1 MLCCA
6 LFGTAT
12 AQNTAVPKYEFTLE
26 DVVQLAKEQ
35 SNAAIAARH
44 LLRSSYY
51 SYMAYKANYLPKI
64 ILTTRPTTYEHSI
77 STVNSSVGGVFQ
89 SQEVKR
95 NTFTS
100 SAGLDLSQN
109 VALTGGSVSL
119 VSDFRRV
126 QNLSNSSTDYT
137 TSPLRLLF
145 NQPLNGYNE
154 LKWERKVEPL
164 RYAEAKQSYIAQLEA
179 VSYNATMRFF
189 NLASAQIALTMAKVN
204 LSNNKELYEIS
215 KGRYMIGT
223 IAEDAL
229 LQMELR
235 YMQAESA
242 LSTAQIN
249 IEFAKMS
256 LRSYLGFR
264 DNVEIE
270 LNINPGVP
278 SLKVPADKALTYAM
292 SNSAEVISYNRQVL
306 EAEQA
311 AARAKSQK
319 GVTVNLSAS
328 YGLNKTGTEFSQA
341 YSPRFDD
348 TQGVSVGI
356 SIPILDWN
364 ESRNRYREA
373 KSRQEM
379 VQTQMQQSSTDFQQQ
394 VFLQVM
400 QFNMQEN
407 QVYINAKADTV
418 AQKGYEV
425 ARQRYFTG
433 KVTVT
438 DLNIADDAKNAAKQK
453 YIQELGTYWQYYYR
467 VRQYTLFDFLNNK
480 PLDVNFDDIIGK

>member
-1 MLCCA
+1 M
-6 LFGTAT
+6 TAAN
-12 AQNTAVPKYEFTLE
+12 AQNQDAPASAPKYVFTLE

-44 LLRSSYY
+44 QFRSSYY
-51 SYMAYKANYLPKI
+51 RYRAYKASYLPQVM
-64 ILTTRPTTYEHSI
+64 LTTSPTTYDHSI
-77 STVNSSVGGVFQ
+77 YTVNSSVNGGFQ

-100 SAGLDLSQN
+100 SAGLNISQE

-119 VSDFRRV
+119 ESDFRRV
-126 QNLSNSSTDYT
+126 QNLTSKSTDYT
-137 TSPLRLLF
+137 TSPLRFLF
-145 NQPLNGYNE
+145 SQPLNGYNL
-154 LKWERKVEPL
+154 LKWEKKIEPL
-164 RYAEAKQSYIAQLEA
+164 RYEEAKQAYIAQLEF
-179 VSYNATMRFF
+179 VSFTATMRFF
-189 NLASAQIALTMAKVN
+189 NLATAQIALTMAEVN
-204 LSNNKELYEIS
+204 LKNNKELYDIS

-242 LSTAQIN
+242 LSTAQIE
-249 IEFAKMS
+249 IDLARMS

-264 DNVEIE
+264 DNVVIE
-270 LNINPGVP
+270 LNINPD
-278 SLKVPADKALTYAM
+278 VPALKIPSDKALEYAL
-292 SNSAEVISYNRQVL
+292 SNSPDVISYNRQIL
-306 EAEQA
+306 DAEQA

-319 GVTVNLSAS
+319 GVTMNLSAS
-328 YGLNKTGTEFSQA
+328 YGLNKTATEFNQA

-348 TQGVSVGI
+348 AQGVALSI
-356 SIPILDWN
+356 AIPILDWN
-364 ESRNRYREA
+364 QSRNRYRQA
-373 KSRQEM
+373 KSQQEM
-379 VQTQMQQSSTDFQQQ
+379 IQTQMEQSTTDFQQQ

-400 QFNMQEN
+400 QFNMQEK

-433 KVTVT
+433 KVNVT

-453 YIQELGTYWQYYYR
+453 YILELGTYWQYYYR

-480 PLDVNFDDIIGK
+480 PLDVSFDDIIGE

>member
-1 MLCCA
+1 MV
-6 LFGTAT
+6 AT
-12 AQNTAVPKYEFTLE
+12 ANAQTQSTSAKYVFTLE

-44 LLRSSYY
+44 QFRSSYY
-51 SYMAYKANYLPKI
+51 RYRAYKASYLPQV
-64 ILTTRPTTYEHSI
+64 LLNTSPTSYDHSI
-77 STVNSSVGGVFQ
+77 YTVNTANGGDFQ

-100 SAGLDLSQN
+100 SAGLNVSQE

-126 QNLSNSSTDYT
+126 QNLTSKNTDYT

-145 NQPLNGYNE
+145 SQPLNGYNE
-154 LKWERKVEPL
+154 LRWEKKIEPL
-164 RYAEAKQSYIAQLEA
+164 RYEEAKQYYIAQMEMVSA
-179 VSYNATMRFF
+179 VATMRFF
-189 NLASAQIALTMAKVN
+189 NLASAQIELTMAEQN
-204 LSNNKELYEIS
+204 LANTKELFEIS

-235 YMQAESA
+235 YMQAESK
-242 LSTAQIN
+242 LGSAQIE
-249 IEFAKMS
+249 IELARMS

-264 DNVEIE
+264 DNVVIE
-270 LNINPGVP
+270 LNISSEVP
-278 SLKVPADKALTYAM
+278 DFKVASDKAVDYALT
-292 SNSAEVISYNRQVL
+292 NSPDVISYNRQIL
-306 EAEQA
+306 DAEQA

-319 GVTVNLSAS
+319 GVTMSLSAS
-328 YGLNKTGTEFSQA
+328 YGLNKTATEFNQA

-348 TQGVSVGI
+348 AQGVALSI

-364 ESRNRYREA
+364 QSRNRYRQA
-373 KSRQEM
+373 KSQQEM
-379 VQTQMQQSSTDFQQQ
+379 IQTQMEQSTTDFQQQ

-400 QFNMQEN
+400 QFNMQEK

-433 KVTVT
+433 KVNVT

-480 PLDVNFDDIIGK
+480 PLDVSFDEIIGE